1 MTLPLRDTLTNEH
14 GELAKLADRL
24 LARMEGDEPAPGFS
38 QVRWQLNRVLATH
51 LTREDKLLYPQ
62 LGRSD
67 DPKTRALARRFSI
80 EMGGLA
86 AEHEAYCR
94 RWPMERIL
102 AEWQNFRRETHDIVA
117 MLKRR
122 IDREETELYSL
133 MQTS

>member
-1 MTLPLRDTLTNEH
+1 
-14 GELAKLADRL
+14 
-24 LARMEGDEPAPGFS
+24 
-38 QVRWQLNRVLATH
+38 
-51 LTREDKLLYPQ
+51 
-62 LGRSD
+62 
-67 DPKTRALARRFSI
+67 
-80 EMGGLA
+80 MGGLA